1 MSILVAA
8 VAVLFL
14 LLALVWLAGTS
25 FPGKTSQPLNDKI
38 EDLLPLHTHH
48 FPQLRQALTTADE
61 HYIRRKASK
70 EVLRMWRSERR
81 QILQGFLAGLAG
93 DYVRLE
99 QLARVV
105 ESLGAQPKKPQK
117 MRRIWL
123 SICFRLNYRLT
134 SLNIRVGGLGS
145 MRQLARLTDLVG
157 DLSAETE
164 TAMTRLE
171 PREAPQEIGPSFH
184 L

>member
-14 LLALVWLAGTS
+14 LLALVWLAGPPFPRETS
-25 FPGKTSQPLNDKI
+25 EPLRGKI

-48 FPQLRQALTTADE
+48 FPQLRQALTNADE

-70 EVLRMWRSERR
+70 ELQRMWRAERR
-81 QILQGFLAGLAG
+81 QILHGFLTGLAG
-93 DYVRLE
+93 DYARLK

-105 ESLGAQPKKPQK
+105 ESLGAQPKKLAK
-117 MRRIWL
+117 MRHIWL
-123 SICFRLNYRLT
+123 SFCFRLNYRFA
-134 SLNIRVGGLGS
+134 SLNIRGGGLGS

-171 PREAPQEIGPSFH
+171 PRKAQREMGSSFH

>member
-8 VAVLFL
+8 VAVLVL
-14 LLALVWLAGTS
+14 LLAIVWLAGTPFLRKAS
-25 FPGKTSQPLNDKI
+25 EPLRGKI

-61 HYIRRKASK
+61 HYIRQKASK
-70 EVLRMWRSERR
+70 EVQRMWRAERR
-81 QILQGFLAGLAG
+81 QILHGFLTGLAR
-93 DYVRLE
+93 DYVRLK

-105 ESLGAQPKKPQK
+105 ESLGAQPKKRGE
-117 MRRIWL
+117 MRHIWL
-123 SICFRLNYRLT
+123 SFCFRLNYRLA
-134 SLNIRVGGLGS
+134 SLNIRAGGLGA
-145 MRQLARLTDLVG
+145 MRQIARLTDLVG

-171 PREAPQEIGPSFH
+171 QQEAPREMRSSFH